1 MFDYNDY
8 KIDIKVEIEKI
19 KEIIEEKEKV
29 INFVIEVFFEE
40 NKIKE
45 KLVDDLEKM
54 FVELEKR
61 FFGSFCDVVIVK
73 ENIDKEI
80 SNLEKN
86 IKDNELKL
94 NEYISKREEVGEKLI
109 KENNEYF
116 VYKKVIE
123 EL

>member
-1 MFDYNDY
+1 MFDYNSY
-8 KIDIKVEIEKI
+8 KIEIKVEIEKI

-94 NEYISKREEVGEKLI
+94 NEYINKREEVGEKLI
-109 KENNEYF
+109 KENDEYF